1 METNSGI
8 HIKKVYA
15 ARELLKKNI
24 IINSKLRGYVDQ
36 KRQIYNIIKRT
47 VFYSESD
54 SLLLVSPRG
63 CGKTTLVS
71 SCLNDLEVEC
81 GGSDDYIVIH
91 LNGLVH
97 TDDNLALKDII
108 QQLHVEELDGDRI
121 SGSFSDN
128 LFFVLQSL
136 RSGDRTTSK
145 AVIFILDEF
154 HYFCNHRNQTLL
166 YNLFDVAQSAQAP
179 ICVIGLTTRIDIT
192 EMLEKRVKSRFSHR
206 QVMLYPN
213 NNIAERLICIIDY
226 LSLPE
231 DSKLIVKPLD
241 KHFSRLWNDK
251 ILQIFKSQKII
262 LLVKRQLELD
272 PSQRKLKTWLLSVI
286 SKISEENPFITEEI
300 VEEVIGNYRDAR
312 VELLKDLSIL
322 EFCLIIAMSHHNEI
336 YDEEPFNFEMIFK
349 RYNKFARQNSTSQI
363 IQRPILLK
371 GFERL
376 AELELIMPINSGN
389 KAFKREYQLHNLLVT
404 KTQVKDAANSYIGLP
419 TDVAQWAS
427 SSLFSL

>member
-206 QVMLYPN
+206 Q
-213 NNIAERLICIIDY
+213 
-226 LSLPE
+226 
-231 DSKLIVKPLD
+231 
-241 KHFSRLWNDK
+241 
-251 ILQIFKSQKII
+251 
-262 LLVKRQLELD
+262 
-272 PSQRKLKTWLLSVI
+272 LSVI